1 MDGNAIEAVELTK
14 RYGDR
19 TAIDSLTFSVPS
31 GVVFGFLGPN
41 GAGKTTTMRVLTT
54 LTPPTDGDAWIAGQ
68 PISDR
73 TAVTP
78 RIGYLPEQP
87 PLYEVLTGREQLRY
101 AAGIRDLEGDI
112 DERIEWWLGRFDL
125 IADAD
130 TRIAGYSRG
139 MQQKIGIIQAILHEP
154 AVLFLDEPMSGLDPR
169 AARTL
174 RNTIETYVAEGG
186 TVFLST
192 HVLGVLESLADL
204 VGIIHDGRLLAAGR
218 PAELT
223 AEHESLESLFLTIT
237 DEDGQPVPSP

>member
-73 TAVTP
+73 MAVTA

-139 MQQKIGIIQAILHEP
+139 MRQKIGIIQAILHEP

-169 AARTL
+169 AAHTL
-174 RNTIETYVAEGG
+174 RNAIETYVAEGG

-192 HVLGVLESLADL
+192 HVLGVLESLADH
-204 VGIIHDGRLLAAGR
+204 VGIIHDGRLLAAGE

-223 AEHESLESLFLTIT
+223 AEHESLESLFLTLT
-237 DEDGQPVPSP
+237 DEDSQPVPSP